1 MQKYVLLVDK
11 KIMKRILTIVIVV
24 VFYNMVFSQ
33 KLEPTE
39 KNALI
44 RVIVTNFKDK
54 PIANEEVVFI
64 SKKDSKKYY
73 VKTDA
78 KGIAYILL
86 PEGDTYDIE
95 YRDFMEQQNYS
106 TITIKDEPGAF
117 TYDLKIRF
125 EPAKT
130 YILRNVHFETG
141 KADLTKDSYS
151 ALNELVEAMKS
162 KPELVIEIAG
172 HTDSRPIRTREF
184 PSNLE
189 LSQARAESCKK
200 YLINKFKIEPERLI
214 PKGYGDKYP
223 VASNKTE
230 EGRAKN
236 RRVEFKIIE

>member
-1 MQKYVLLVDK
+1 
-11 KIMKRILTIVIVV
+11 MKRILTIVIVV

-73 VKTDA
+73 VKTDT

-172 HTDSRPIRTREF
+172 HTDNVGTYEN
-184 PSNLE
+184 NLK
-189 LSQARAESCKK
+189 LSQLRAESVRN
-200 YLINKFKIEPERLI
+200 YLISKGIAPQRVI
-214 PKGYGDKYP
+214 AKGYADTQP
-223 VASNKTE
+223 IASNDTE

-236 RRVEFKIIE
+236 RRTEVRIIKGN